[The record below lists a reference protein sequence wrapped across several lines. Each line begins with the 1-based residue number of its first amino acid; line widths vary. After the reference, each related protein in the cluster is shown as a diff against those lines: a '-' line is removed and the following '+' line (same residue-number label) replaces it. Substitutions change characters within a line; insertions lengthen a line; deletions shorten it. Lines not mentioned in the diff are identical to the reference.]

1 MFKYNHTVTIVEAV
15 ATSTLQESFL
25 KNEQTQNN
33 LENALVIL
41 LVMSVVKETSVM
53 GDKEEHFLF

>member
-1 MFKYNHTVTIVEAV
+1 MFKYNHTVTTKAL
-15 ATSTLQESFL
+15 AALTLCRKAFL

-53 GDKEEHFLF
+53 GDKEDHFLF

>member
-1 MFKYNHTVTIVEAV
+1 MTIVEAV

>member
-1 MFKYNHTVTIVEAV
+1 M
-15 ATSTLQESFL
+15 
-25 KNEQTQNN
+25 QNN

-53 GDKEEHFLF
+53 GDKEDHFFLKYKVWSKNIILGI

>member
-1 MFKYNHTVTIVEAV
+1 MTIVEAV

-53 GDKEEHFLF
+53 GIKKSTFFSEIQNVE